1 MSLWLKEEDIEE
13 DFEEEDG
20 NKMMRKLRKIRDR
33 G

>member
-1 MSLWLKEEDIEE
+1 MSLWLKEEDYEE